1 MQSIDVLIVT
11 HHAGDLLRAC
21 LQGIRAQTHPAS
33 RVVVVVSSHAEVDV
47 LKDVEVLRTP
57 TPTDFAPAAN
67 LGLAAMGNRP
77 TVLLNDD
84 TVPDPGFLSALASAI
99 DKEGIYQPAILLPD
113 GRIDNTGHWL
123 FWDGFNVARERGQ
136 RQTQDRET
144 CGAFSGAAVL
154 FTPAVLATVGH
165 FDADF
170 GAFGEDLDLSLRAI
184 RHGFPI
190 LHAPQA
196 KITHQLGATYG
207 RSTPRKIFLIERN
220 RTAAAIRSL
229 PFSAVAAM
237 PATTGIRLALMGAS
251 ALKGE
256 GLGHSA
262 GLRGAAAAIA
272 GMVAGTLSAP
282 KAWSKRRGD
291 KPKWTASDA
300 EMWHHLNRERAPWN
314 KLAGEALS
322 EQSPRHATD
331 PRSPPVGS

>member
-1 MQSIDVLIVT
+1 MQPIDVLIVT
-11 HHAGDLLRAC
+11 HYAGDLLQSC
-21 LQGIRAQTHPAS
+21 LAGIRAQTHPAA
-33 RVVVVVSSHAEVDV
+33 RIVVVVSSTAELGE

-57 TPTDFAPAAN
+57 APADFAPAAN
-67 LGLAAMGNRP
+67 LGLAAMGRHP

-84 TVPDPGFLSALASAI
+84 TVPEPGFLAALASAI
-99 DKEGIYQPAILLPD
+99 DGEGIYQPSILLPD

-136 RQTQDRET
+136 RRVQARDT

-154 FTPAVLATVGH
+154 FTPAVLARVGH

-184 RHGFPI
+184 RQGFPI
-190 LHAPQA
+190 RHAPEA

-207 RSTPRKIFLIERN
+207 RTTARKIYLIERN

-251 ALKGE
+251 ALKGQ

-262 GLRGAAAAIA
+262 GLTGAAAALA
-272 GMVAGTLSAP
+272 GMVAGTMAAR

-300 EMWHHLNRERAPWN
+300 EMWAHLNRERAPWS
-314 KLAGEALS
+314 KLAGESFS
-322 EQSPRHATD
+322 EH
-331 PRSPPVGS
+331 